1 MTDELSDIPRHFIE
15 EFKKAGPEYIGWQ
28 MRTGGLTGPRLTYAG
43 RWLAH
48 LEVAQKQARRRY
60 DRRMFALAVATAVLA
75 FIAAVEGGLQ
85 LAMTA
90 HTPPRRAASHSP
102 LPHRIDK
109 ARQEQNIAKTPH
121 QTGGI

>member
-1 MTDELSDIPRHFIE
+1 MNDDLSDIPRHFIE

-28 MRTGGLTGPRLTYAG
+28 MRTGGLTGPRLSYAG

-60 DRRMFALAVATAVLA
+60 DQRMFALAVATAVLA

-85 LAMTA
+85 LAMTTHA
-90 HTPPRRAASHSP
+90 PAAPSSTAQP
-102 LPHRIDK
+102 LPAPGAHR
-109 ARQEQNIAKTPH
+109 
-121 QTGGI
+121 

>member
-43 RWLAH
+43 RWLTY

-75 FIAAVEGGLQ
+75 FVAAVEGGLQ

-90 HTPPRRAASHSP
+90 HTPPAPSSKPQPSPASH
-102 LPHRIDK
+102 R
-109 ARQEQNIAKTPH
+109 
-121 QTGGI
+121 

>member
-1 MTDELSDIPRHFIE
+1 MNDDLSDIPRHFIE

-28 MRTGGLTGPRLTYAG
+28 MRTGGLTGPRLSYAG

-60 DRRMFALAVATAVLA
+60 DQRMLYLAVATAVLA
-75 FIAAVEGGLQ
+75 LIAAVEGGLQ

-90 HTPPRRAASHSP
+90 QTPSAPISKIQP
-102 LPHRIDK
+102 LPSPAAHR
-109 ARQEQNIAKTPH
+109 
-121 QTGGI
+121 